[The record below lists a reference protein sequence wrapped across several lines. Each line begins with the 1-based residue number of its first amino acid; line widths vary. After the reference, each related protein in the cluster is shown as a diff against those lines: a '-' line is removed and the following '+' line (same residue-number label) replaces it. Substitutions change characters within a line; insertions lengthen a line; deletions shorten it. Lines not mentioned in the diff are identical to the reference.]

1 MQINK
6 ETLQKIAHLSRLEIT
21 EQDEQKM
28 IDSLNEIIA
37 WVQKLEEVDTTNIE
51 PLTHLTEEINAFRED
66 IVMPPL
72 SHEKGLLNAPKK
84 DADYFRVPKV
94 VDEVV

>member
-37 WVQKLEEVDTTNIE
+37 WVQKLEEVDTTNVE
-51 PLTHLTEEINAFRED
+51 PLTHLTEEVNAFRDD
-66 IVMPPL
+66 IVLPPL

-94 VDEVV
+94 VD

>member
-37 WVQKLEEVDTTNIE
+37 WVQKLEEVDTTEIE
-51 PLTHLTEEINAFRED
+51 PLTHLTEEINAFRDD
-66 IVMPPL
+66 IVLPPL

-94 VDEVV
+94 VD

>member
-37 WVQKLEEVDTTNIE
+37 WVQKLEEVDTTGIE

-66 IVMPPL
+66 IVLAPL

-94 VDEVV
+94 VD

>member
-1 MQINK
+1 MQITK
-6 ETLQKIAHLSRLEIT
+6 ETLQKIAHLARLEIT
-21 EQDEQKM
+21 GQDEQKM

-66 IVMPPL
+66 IVHPPL

-94 VDEVV
+94 VD